1 MTYPHPRE
9 PRRANKSTYFV
20 MGAIV
25 VVLAIAGFFFVHGVK
40 EDAENPVEQT
50 GQPTNQNTL
59 ENPPAGDSGAN
70 EQPEPPVTPGAT
82 GTNQ

>member
-9 PRRANKSTYFV
+9 PMRASKSTYFM

-25 VVLAIAGFFFVHGVK
+25 VVLAIAGFFFVQVVK
-40 EDAENPVEQT
+40 EDSENPIEQT
-50 GQPTNQNTL
+50 GQPGS
-59 ENPPAGDSGAN
+59 NPPAGDGTQSAPGSEA
-70 EQPEPPVTPGAT
+70 PVTPGAT